1 MLWLLVE
8 WPEEEECE
16 ADPATERGERGT
28 TEEVVA
34 GWLVEVV
41 EVKEGAGMR
50 LAGSEGT
57 R

>member
-1 MLWLLVE
+1 MLWLLAE

-28 TEEVVA
+28 AEEVVA
-34 GWLVEVV
+34 GWLVEAE
-41 EVKEGAGMR
+41 EVKEGAGTR